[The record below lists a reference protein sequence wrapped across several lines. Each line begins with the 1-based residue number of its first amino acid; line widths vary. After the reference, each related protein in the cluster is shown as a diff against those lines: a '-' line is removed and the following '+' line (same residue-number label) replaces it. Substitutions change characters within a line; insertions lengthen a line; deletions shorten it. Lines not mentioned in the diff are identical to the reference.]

1 MRPLFLAA
9 FLSSTAL
16 AGSAMAQTPPTV
28 TPTIIPQ
35 GEAQGRAAISACD
48 QLTALLEQ
56 SRPANAGVTVEQVRD
71 WRQANDATACRD
83 NLQRLNQAAAGGSSG
98 TGIQPVT
105 VAPPPSS
112 QAAAPASPAQSGGN
126 QAATPASPAQS
137 GAAPGSGQGTSP
149 PQVVVQQAQPNV
161 VVRQQQPEVIV
172 RIPPPVITVQ
182 QPQPEVIVR
191 MPPPEVNVSVARPEV
206 QVNIP
211 QPQVQVVP
219 PQQALAQPNVQVDG
233 QQPNVRVERTGEPRI
248 VYQQAEGQPA
258 VRFEPLPGQGAA
270 TASAAAGQ
278 ASPNAAAGVSPQNAQ
293 AQLNSGPGGQPA
305 AGPQQTGAIH
315 PASQF
320 FNVEKLEDMALYNA
334 RGDKMGEVEE
344 VVSGPGNALYL
355 IVAHGGFLGLGQKQV
370 AMPIEQVA
378 MRGDRLVAETVTDE
392 QIRAMPS
399 FDTGDKNYKEA
410 EDGQTAP
417 VRVLQ

>member
-1 MRPLFLAA
+1 
-9 FLSSTAL
+9 
-16 AGSAMAQTPPTV
+16 
-28 TPTIIPQ
+28 
-35 GEAQGRAAISACD
+35 
-48 QLTALLEQ
+48 
-56 SRPANAGVTVEQVRD
+56 
-71 WRQANDATACRD
+71 
-83 NLQRLNQAAAGGSSG
+83 
-98 TGIQPVT
+98 
-105 VAPPPSS
+105 
-112 QAAAPASPAQSGGN
+112 
-126 QAATPASPAQS
+126 
-137 GAAPGSGQGTSP
+137 
-149 PQVVVQQAQPNV
+149 
-161 VVRQQQPEVIV
+161 
-172 RIPPPVITVQ
+172 
-182 QPQPEVIVR
+182 
-191 MPPPEVNVSVARPEV
+191 
-206 QVNIP
+206 
-211 QPQVQVVP
+211 VVP

-258 VRFEPLPGQGAA
+258 IRFESPTRQDAA
-270 TASAAAGQ
+270 TASMPQ
-278 ASPNAAAGVSPQNAQ
+278 QAAGVSPQNAQ

>member
-1 MRPLFLAA
+1 MRPLLLAA

-35 GEAQGRAAISACD
+35 GEAQGRAAIAECD

-56 SRPANAGVTVEQVRD
+56 SRPANAGVTVEQARD

-105 VAPPPSS
+105 IAPPPPN
-112 QAAAPASPAQSGGN
+112 QAAAS
-126 QAATPASPAQS
+126 QS
-137 GAAPGSGQGTSP
+137 GATPGSAQGASA

-219 PQQALAQPNVQVDG
+219 PQQALSQPNVQVDG
-233 QQPNVRVERTGEPRI
+233 QQPNVRVERTGEPRV

-258 VRFEPLPGQGAA
+258 VRFESMTRQDAA
-270 TASAAAGQ
+270 TASPPAGQ
-278 ASPNAAAGVSPQNAQ
+278 ASPNSQPQQASGVSPQNAQ

-305 AGPQQTGAIH
+305 GPQQTGAIH

-320 FNVEKLEDMALYNA
+320 FTVEKLEDMALYNA

-355 IVAHGGFLGLGQKQV
+355 IIAHGGFLGLGQKQV

-378 MRGDRLVAETVTDE
+378 MRGDRLVAESLTDE
-392 QIRAMPS
+392 QIRAMPT
-399 FDTGDKNYKEA
+399 FDADDKNYKEA
-410 EDGQTAP
+410 KDGQTAP

>member
-1 MRPLFLAA
+1 LA
-9 FLSSTAL
+9 
-16 AGSAMAQTPPTV
+16 
-28 TPTIIPQ
+28 
-35 GEAQGRAAISACD
+35 
-48 QLTALLEQ
+48 ALLEQ

-105 VAPPPSS
+105 VAPPPPS
-112 QAAAPASPAQSGGN
+112 QAAAPA
-126 QAATPASPAQS
+126 ATAQS

-219 PQQALAQPNVQVDG
+219 PQQALSQPNVQVDG

-258 VRFEPLPGQGAA
+258 VRFESTTRQDSA
-270 TASAAAGQ
+270 TASPPAGQ
-278 ASPNAAAGVSPQNAQ
+278 ASPTSPNSQPQQASGVSPQNAQ
-293 AQLNSGPGGQPA
+293 AQLNSGPSGQP

-315 PASQF
+315 PTSQF
-320 FNVEKLEDMALYNA
+320 VNVEKLEDMALYNA

-355 IVAHGGFLGLGQKQV
+355 IIAHGGFLGLGQKQV

-378 MRGDRLVAETVTDE
+378 MRGDRLVAESLTDE

-410 EDGQTAP
+410 KDGQTAP

>member
-1 MRPLFLAA
+1 MRPLYLAA

-35 GEAQGRAAISACD
+35 GEAQGRAAISECD
-48 QLTALLEQ
+48 RLMALIEQ

-105 VAPPPSS
+105 VAPPPPN
-112 QAAAPASPAQSGGN
+112 QAAAPASPAQSAGP
-126 QAATPASPAQS
+126 Q
-137 GAAPGSGQGTSP
+137 GASP
-149 PQVVVQQAQPNV
+149 PQVVVHQAQPNV

-191 MPPPEVNVSVARPEV
+191 MPPPEVSVSVARPEV

-258 VRFEPLPGQGAA
+258 VRFESLTRQDAA
-270 TASAAAGQ
+270 TASTPQ
-278 ASPNAAAGVSPQNAQ
+278 QSAGVSPQNAQ

-320 FNVEKLEDMALYNA
+320 INVEKLEDMALYNA